1 MSSPTFSGPT
11 LYILTG
17 PTGVGKTA
25 YTIELA
31 QRWQVPIIS
40 ADSRQFYRE
49 MRIGTAYPTEEELA
63 AAQHFFVGMLSIHDY
78 YNFYMF
84 EQDVLKLLGE
94 LFRKY
99 PVVIMTGGSPQYLD
113 AVCHGVDEMPDPDP
127 ATRQFVINLFQHN
140 GVEALHAQLQL
151 LDPEYAAT
159 VNPHDSKRLMRAL
172 EVSMQ
177 TGRPYSEQLHKKQ
190 VQRDFQIV
198 KKYLNRPREELFDR
212 INRRVDK
219 MMEDRLLEEARA
231 LYPYRDLNALN
242 TVGYR
247 ELFDHFDGKCTL
259 EQAVT
264 DIKTHTRRYAK
275 RQLTWFKREYEELLL
290 NSFQEGCRPDTCQ
303 PRANEVSPGNSRV
316 SAANPDQH
324 KRNTQ

>member
-1 MSSPTFSGPT
+1 MSSPTFNSPT
-11 LYILTG
+11 LYIVTG

-25 YTIELA
+25 YTIGLA

-49 MRIGTAYPTEEELA
+49 MRIGTAYPTEEELS

-78 YNFYMF
+78 YNVYMY
-84 EQDVLKLLGE
+84 EQDVLKLLKE
-94 LFRKY
+94 LFQKY

-127 ATRQFVINLFQHN
+127 STRQFVINLFQNN
-140 GVEALHAQLQL
+140 GVEALHAQLRL

-159 VNPHDSKRLMRAL
+159 VNPNDSKRMMRAL
-172 EVSMQ
+172 EVSLQ
-177 TGRPYSEQLHKKQ
+177 TGKPYSEHLHKKQ
-190 VQRDFQIV
+190 VTRDFNIE
-198 KKYLNRPREELFDR
+198 KYYLNRPRKELFDR

-219 MMEDRLLEEARA
+219 MMADGLLEEARS
-231 LYPYRDLNALN
+231 LLPYRHLNPLN
-242 TVGYR
+242 TVGYK
-247 ELFDHFDGKCTL
+247 ELFDYFDGKCTL

-275 RQLTWFKREYEELLL
+275 RQITWFKREYEEVMITSEKQHLLTEKTKESL
-290 NSFQEGCRPDTCQ
+290 
-303 PRANEVSPGNSRV
+303 
-316 SAANPDQH
+316 
-324 KRNTQ
+324 

>member
-1 MSSPTFSGPT
+1 MSSPNFSGPT

-40 ADSRQFYRE
+40 ADSRQFYKE
-49 MRIGTAYPTEEELA
+49 MRIGTAVPTEEELS

-78 YNFYMF
+78 YNVYMY
-84 EQDVLKLLGE
+84 EQDVLKLLKE
-94 LFRKY
+94 LFQKY
-99 PVVIMTGGSPQYLD
+99 PVIIMTGGSPQYLD

-127 ATRQFVINLFQHN
+127 NTRQFVINLFQNN
-140 GVEALHAQLQL
+140 GVEALHAQLRL

-159 VNPHDSKRLMRAL
+159 INPNDSKRMMRAL
-172 EVSMQ
+172 EVSLQ
-177 TGRPYSEQLHKKQ
+177 TGKPYSEHLHKKQ
-190 VQRDFQIV
+190 VTRDFNIE
-198 KKYLNRPREELFDR
+198 KYYLNRPREELFDR

-219 MMEDRLLEEARA
+219 MMADGLLEEARS
-231 LYPYRDLNALN
+231 LLPYRHLNPLN
-242 TVGYR
+242 TVGYK
-247 ELFDHFDGKCTL
+247 ELFDYFDGKCTL

-275 RQLTWFKREYEELLL
+275 RQITWFKREYEEVMLF
-290 NSFQEGCRPDTCQ
+290 SE
-303 PRANEVSPGNSRV
+303 
-316 SAANPDQH
+316 
-324 KRNTQ
+324 

>member
-1 MSSPTFSGPT
+1 MSSPNFSGPT

-40 ADSRQFYRE
+40 ADSRQFYKE
-49 MRIGTAYPTEEELA
+49 MRIGTAVPTEEELS

-78 YNFYMF
+78 YNVYMY
-84 EQDVLKLLGE
+84 EQDVLKLLKE
-94 LFRKY
+94 LFQKY
-99 PVVIMTGGSPQYLD
+99 PVIIMTGGSPQYLD

-127 ATRQFVINLFQHN
+127 NTRQFVINLFQNN
-140 GVEALHAQLQL
+140 GVEALHAQLRL

-159 VNPHDSKRLMRAL
+159 INPNDSKRMMRAL
-172 EVSMQ
+172 EVSLQ
-177 TGRPYSEQLHKKQ
+177 TGKPYSEHLHKKQ
-190 VQRDFQIV
+190 VTRNFNIE
-198 KKYLNRPREELFDR
+198 KYYLNRPREELFDR

-219 MMEDRLLEEARA
+219 MMADGLLEEARS
-231 LYPYRDLNALN
+231 LLPYRHLNPLN
-242 TVGYR
+242 TVGYK
-247 ELFDHFDGKCTL
+247 ELFDYFDGKCTL

-275 RQLTWFKREYEELLL
+275 RQITWFKREYEEVMLF
-290 NSFQEGCRPDTCQ
+290 SE
-303 PRANEVSPGNSRV
+303 
-316 SAANPDQH
+316 
-324 KRNTQ
+324 

>member
-1 MSSPTFSGPT
+1 MSSANFSGPT
-11 LYILTG
+11 LYIVTG

-31 QRWQVPIIS
+31 QRWKVPIIS

-49 MRIGTAYPTEEELA
+49 MRIGTAYPTEEELS

-78 YNFYMF
+78 YNVYMY
-84 EQDVLKLLGE
+84 EQDVLKLLRE
-94 LFRKY
+94 LFQKY
-99 PVVIMTGGSPQYLD
+99 PVVIMTGGSPQFLD

-127 ATRQFVINLFQHN
+127 STRQFAINLFQNN

-159 VNPHDSKRLMRAL
+159 INPNDSKRMMRAL
-172 EVSMQ
+172 EVSLQ
-177 TGRPYSEQLHKKQ
+177 TGKPYSEHLHKKQ
-190 VQRDFQIV
+190 VTRDFNIE
-198 KKYLNRPREELFDR
+198 KYYLNRPREELFNR

-219 MMEDRLLEEARA
+219 MMADGLLEEARS
-231 LYPYRDLNALN
+231 LLPYRHLNPLN
-242 TVGYR
+242 TVGYK
-247 ELFDHFDGKCTL
+247 ELFDYFDGKCTL

-275 RQLTWFKREYEELLL
+275 RQITWFKREYTELV
-290 NSFQEGCRPDTCQ
+290 
-303 PRANEVSPGNSRV
+303 VSN
-316 SAANPDQH
+316 
-324 KRNTQ
+324 

>member
-1 MSSPTFSGPT
+1 MSSATFSGPT

-31 QRWQVPIIS
+31 QHWQVPIIS
-40 ADSRQFYRE
+40 ADSRQFYKE
-49 MRIGTAYPTEEELA
+49 MRIGTAFPTEEELS

-78 YNFYMF
+78 YNVYKF
-84 EQDVLKLLGE
+84 EQDVLKLLQE
-94 LFRKY
+94 LFQKY

-127 ATRQFVINLFQHN
+127 NTRQYVINLFNNN
-140 GVEALHAQLQL
+140 GIEALHAQLQL

-159 VNPHDSKRLMRAL
+159 VNTHDSKRIMRAL
-172 EVSMQ
+172 EVSLQ
-177 TGRPYSEQLHKKQ
+177 TGKPYSELLHKKQ
-190 VQRDFQIV
+190 VVRNFNIE
-198 KKYLNRPREELFDR
+198 KHYLNRPREVLFDR

-219 MMEDRLLEEARA
+219 MMADGLLEEARS
-231 LYPYRDLNALN
+231 LLPYRHLNPLN
-242 TVGYR
+242 TVGYK
-247 ELFDHFDGKCTL
+247 ELFDYFDGKCTL

-275 RQLTWFKREYEELLL
+275 RQLTWFKREYEEFLL
-290 NSFQEGCRPDTCQ
+290 
-303 PRANEVSPGNSRV
+303 
-316 SAANPDQH
+316 
-324 KRNTQ
+324 

>member
-1 MSSPTFSGPT
+1 MSSPTFDRPT

-31 QRWQVPIIS
+31 QRWQAPIIS

-49 MRIGTAYPTEEELA
+49 MRIGTAYPTEGELA

-78 YNFYMF
+78 YNVFMF
-84 EQDVLKLLGE
+84 EQDVLKLLRE
-94 LFRKY
+94 LFRKH

-127 ATRQFVINLFQHN
+127 STRQYVIKLFENN
-140 GVEALHAQLQL
+140 GLEALHAQLRL
-151 LDPEYAAT
+151 LDPDYADV
-159 VNPHDSKRLMRAL
+159 VNPHDSKRMMRAV
-172 EVSMQ
+172 EVSLQ
-177 TGRPYSEQLHKKQ
+177 TGKPYSSLLHKRQ
-190 VQRDFQIV
+190 VHRDFLIE
-198 KKYLNRPREELFDR
+198 KHFLNRPRDILFDR

-219 MMEDRLLEEARA
+219 MMADGLLEEARS
-231 LYPYRDLNALN
+231 LFPCRNLNALN

-247 ELFDHFDGKCTL
+247 ELFDYFDGLCSL
-259 EQAVT
+259 EQAIV

-275 RQLTWFKREYEELLL
+275 RQLTWFKREYEELMLL
-290 NSFQEGCRPDTCQ
+290 E
-303 PRANEVSPGNSRV
+303 
-316 SAANPDQH
+316 
-324 KRNTQ
+324 

>member
-1 MSSPTFSGPT
+1 MSSPTFDRPT

-31 QRWQVPIIS
+31 QRWQAPIIS

-49 MRIGTAYPTEEELA
+49 MRIGTAYPTEGELA

-78 YNFYMF
+78 YNVFMF
-84 EQDVLKLLGE
+84 EQDVLKLLRK
-94 LFRKY
+94 LFRKH

-127 ATRQFVINLFQHN
+127 STRQYVIKLFENN
-140 GVEALHAQLQL
+140 GLEALHAQLRL
-151 LDPEYAAT
+151 LDPDYADV
-159 VNPHDSKRLMRAL
+159 VNPHDSKRMMRAV
-172 EVSMQ
+172 EVSLQ
-177 TGRPYSEQLHKKQ
+177 TGKPYSSLLHKRQ
-190 VQRDFQIV
+190 VHRDFLIE
-198 KKYLNRPREELFDR
+198 KHFLNRPRDILFDR

-219 MMEDRLLEEARA
+219 MMADGLLEEARS
-231 LYPYRDLNALN
+231 LFPCRNLNALN

-247 ELFDHFDGKCTL
+247 ELFDYFDGLCSL
-259 EQAVT
+259 EQAIA

-275 RQLTWFKREYEELLL
+275 RQLTWFKREYEELMLL
-290 NSFQEGCRPDTCQ
+290 
-303 PRANEVSPGNSRV
+303 
-316 SAANPDQH
+316 
-324 KRNTQ
+324 K

>member
-1 MSSPTFSGPT
+1 MSSPTFSSPT

-25 YTIELA
+25 YTIGLA

-78 YNFYMF
+78 YNVYKF
-84 EQDVLKLLGE
+84 EQDVLTLLKE
-94 LFRKY
+94 LFQKY

-127 ATRQFVINLFQHN
+127 NTRQYVINLFNNN

-159 VNPHDSKRLMRAL
+159 INPNDSKRIMRAL
-172 EVSMQ
+172 EVSLQ
-177 TGRPYSEQLHKKQ
+177 TGKPYSEHLHKKQ
-190 VQRDFQIV
+190 VIRDFNIE
-198 KKYLNRPREELFDR
+198 KHYLNRPREVLFDR

-219 MMEDRLLEEARA
+219 MMEDGLLEEAHS
-231 LYPYRDLNALN
+231 LLPYRDLNALN

-247 ELFDHFDGKCTL
+247 ELFAYFDGKCTL
-259 EQAVT
+259 EQAVM

-275 RQLTWFKREYEELLL
+275 RQITWFKREYEEVMI
-290 NSFQEGCRPDTCQ
+290 SSE
-303 PRANEVSPGNSRV
+303 S
-316 SAANPDQH
+316 
-324 KRNTQ
+324 